1 MLNTIASKIAM
12 MMYQKKVIEK
22 ARIPVYRYSLELGL
36 STSLGSLTILTL
48 SVLLH
53 SLISGIVFYRFL
65 YQFECFWEDIT
76 QQLILNVLFYQT

>member
-1 MLNTIASKIAM
+1 MLNTISSKIAM
-12 MMYQKKVIEK
+12 IMYQKKVIEK
-22 ARIPVYRYSLELGL
+22 ARIPVYRYGLELGL
-36 STSLGSLTILTL
+36 STSLGSLTILAL